1 MTFQTQS
8 MALTVPQGAS
18 SLEAYI
24 HSVTSISML
33 DAEAEYEL
41 AKRLQETGDL
51 QAAKQL
57 IM

>member
-24 HSVTSISML
+24 HSENMC
-33 DAEAEYEL
+33 
-41 AKRLQETGDL
+41 
-51 QAAKQL
+51 
-57 IM
+57 

>member
-8 MALTVPQGAS
+8 MALTVPQGSS

-33 DAEAEYEL
+33 DA
-41 AKRLQETGDL
+41 
-51 QAAKQL
+51 
-57 IM
+57 